1 MNEIGAKIDGNNSR
15 SRECLVLSNYFNQEI
30 VYLTLFYLQ

>member
-15 SRECLVLSNYFNQEI
+15 SQEWLGLSIYFNQEI